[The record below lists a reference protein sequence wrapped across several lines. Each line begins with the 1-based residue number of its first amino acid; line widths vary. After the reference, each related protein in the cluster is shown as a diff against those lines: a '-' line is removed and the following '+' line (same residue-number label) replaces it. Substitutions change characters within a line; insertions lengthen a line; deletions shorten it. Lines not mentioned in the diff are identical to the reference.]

1 MVNLLHKK
9 YCGDLMKQILKFITP
24 LLIVAILFSSCSTSN
39 SNKPLERIKTLIS
52 ENELNSC
59 LQLVKDLETEEK
71 VAINNEVCNI
81 VINKFI
87 ELRDKTKIDE
97 TNIFDLSLIDTSFAE
112 KCQKLW
118 NIISEF
124 TIDNNYELYYEC
136 INLRYYSEM
145 IDYTRYCD
153 IYTLVKKANNSGYLD
168 DISTALYEYE
178 NNGDKS
184 KFVTVA
190 KKIENIDYNNFDP
203 QQYLVSDFRT
213 AHEKLTNNLTNL
225 IESFNT
231 NNSASVAT
239 AINTIRD
246 ALTDIL
252 FVTDTLAAVN
262 TVQKSIYHK
271 ISTENIYAPFNNEI
285 QVTKRDYTTGM
296 SFALNIIFGGF
307 EDVIES
313 TTDDITNDT
322 TNETTTKQT
331 TEESSLN
338 NAIKIALNAINKT
351 KNFKGNVEITL
362 TETEDVKL
370 TDFKSDSS
378 ITDVDSIV
386 ETQIN
391 QELKKSNGTTKTTY
405 KFYNGKNNGETL
417 TTFIPPNNK
426 NATLSSDAVTNHNCV
441 EGSGGYV
448 VTLVLNSELI
458 EYGSKENHIGSIV
471 NTFSMNNSED
481 VKDFDTAY
489 SKTNITIV
497 VNNDGRL
504 IELEYTIS
512 GISNCIFEDENTQ
525 NKYNTQL
532 TFKNTYKYEFKY

>member
-1 MVNLLHKK
+1 MVNLLHKN

-24 LLIVAILFSSCSTSN
+24 LLIVVILFSSCAINKTNTTEQISTY
-39 SNKPLERIKTLIS
+39 I
-52 ENELNSC
+52 ENNEFNTC
-59 LQLVKDLETEEK
+59 LQYVKKLENNEK
-71 VAINNEVCNI
+71 NSINNDVCNI
-81 VINKFI
+81 VLNKFI
-87 ELRDKTKIDE
+87 ELRDKTKIDKD
-97 TNIFDLSLIDTSFAE
+97 NIFDLSLIDTTFAE
-112 KCQKLW
+112 NCQKLW

-124 TIDNNYELYYEC
+124 TIDDNFELYYEC

-153 IYTLVKKANNSGYLD
+153 IYSLVKKAYNSGYLN
-168 DISTALYEYE
+168 DISSALYEYE
-178 NNGDKS
+178 NNGDNS
-184 KFVTVA
+184 KFLSLSEKV
-190 KKIENIDYNNFDP
+190 ENINYDNFDP

-213 AHEKLTNNLTNL
+213 AHENIVTALNDLNKSFDTNDST
-225 IESFNT
+225 
-231 NNSASVAT
+231 SVAS
-239 AINTIRD
+239 AINKLKN

-252 FVTDTLAAVN
+252 YITDTLSAVN
-262 TVQKSIYHK
+262 TMQNSVYNK
-271 ISTENIYAPFNNEI
+271 ISTENIYSPFNNEI

-296 SFALNIIFGGF
+296 SFALDIIFGGF

-331 TEESSLN
+331 TEECSLN

-351 KNFKGNVEITL
+351 KNFKGNVEIIL

-370 TDFKSDSS
+370 TDFKSNSS

-391 QELKKSNGTTKTTY
+391 QELKKSNGTTKTTFN
-405 KFYNGKNNGETL
+405 FYNGTNNGETL

-471 NTFSMNNSED
+471 NTFSLNNSED

-525 NKYNTQL
+525 NNYNTQL

>member
-1 MVNLLHKK
+1 MVNLLHKN

-168 DISTALYEYE
+168 DISKALYEYE

-203 QQYLVSDFRT
+203 QQYLVSDFRI

-262 TVQKSIYHK
+262 TVQKSIYQK

-296 SFALNIIFGGF
+296 SFALDIIFGGF

-362 TETEDVKL
+362 TETENVKL
-370 TDFKSDSS
+370 TDFKSNSS

-405 KFYNGKNNGETL
+405 KFYNGTNNGETL

-448 VTLVLNSELI
+448 ITLVLNSELI